1 MNVHAV
7 SFFLLLNSLP
17 SGVLAGSSKCGT
29 ALYQPCI
36 GDGDKRYDSDVS
48 ANLADIHPIFA
59 KYGGFWQCIFKDF
72 DGDTKPKPTKYV
84 PANDEARA
92 KHKNRPYNLTD
103 VPAFINVTLDN
114 TRLYLHELRVYSP
127 APADFCPGTP
137 DDKHTNVM
145 DADAGGVCGVT
156 GWAEGGDIVR
166 TSTHNKDEYS
176 ISVKSSGILSGGEP
190 VHAEHHDGN
199 RREEEGVEV
208 LEGQGARLL
217 RGNKDAGLE
226 RIIRLLQDDHGSH
239 GDGGGDGGHGGHG
252 GGGGVEHPLHGVDNV
267 LFAADSS
274 SGIALQYA
282 VKTFSEDFDSFAMR
296 SGSFDLVTSAGK
308 YIEYNIILSFFHI
321 ATCTNTSINI
331 MIHPKRL
338 ALLSTPARRLLEM
351 SMRLHY
357 RAPSKWLV

>member
-1 MNVHAV
+1 MNIHAV
-7 SFFLLLNSLP
+7 TFFLLLNSLS
-17 SGVLAGSSKCGT
+17 SGVQAGSKCGT
-29 ALYQPCI
+29 ALYQDCI
-36 GDGDKRYDSDVS
+36 GKGDKRYDPDVS

-103 VPAFINVTLDN
+103 VPAFINVTLDK
-114 TRLYLHELRVYSP
+114 TRMYLHELRVYSP
-127 APADFCPGTP
+127 AAVEFCPGTP

-190 VHAEHHDGN
+190 VHAEHHDGH
-199 RREEEGVEV
+199 RREEGVEV
-208 LEGQGARLL
+208 LGGQSARLL
-217 RGNKDAGLE
+217 RGKNDAELE
-226 RIIRLLQDDHGSH
+226 RILRLLQDDHGSH
-239 GDGGGDGGHGGHG
+239 GDGGHGH

-282 VKTFSEDFDSFAMR
+282 VKTFSEDFDSFVMR
-296 SGSFDLVTSAGK
+296 SGSFDLVTSDGK
-308 YIEYNIILSFFHI
+308 YI
-321 ATCTNTSINI
+321 
-331 MIHPKRL
+331 
-338 ALLSTPARRLLEM
+338 
-351 SMRLHY
+351 
-357 RAPSKWLV
+357 

>member
-1 MNVHAV
+1 MNVHAA
-7 SFFLLLNSLP
+7 SFFLLLNSLS
-17 SGVLAGSSKCGT
+17 SGVQAGSKCGT
-29 ALYQPCI
+29 ALYQACI
-36 GDGDKRYDSDVS
+36 GEGDKRYDPDVS
-48 ANLADIHPIFA
+48 ANLAEIHPIFA
-59 KYGGFWQCIFKDF
+59 KYGGFWQCIFKDY

-84 PANDEARA
+84 PANEEARA

-114 TRLYLHELRVYSP
+114 TRLYLHELRVYAP

-190 VHAEHHDGN
+190 VHAEHHDEHHDGH
-199 RREEEGVEV
+199 RREEGVEV
-208 LEGQGARLL
+208 LGGGQKTRLL
-217 RGNKDAGLE
+217 RGNKDAKLG
-226 RIIRLLQDDHGSH
+226 RILRLLQDDHGSH
-239 GDGGGDGGHGGHG
+239 GGGGHGH

-282 VKTFSEDFDSFAMR
+282 VKTFSEDFDSFVMR

-308 YIEYNIILSFFHI
+308 YIEYNIILSFF
-321 ATCTNTSINI
+321 NLINV
-331 MIHPKRL
+331 H
-338 ALLSTPARRLLEM
+338 
-351 SMRLHY
+351 
-357 RAPSKWLV
+357 